1 MLNIEKITNDYTD
14 KIMSIINEFDNEN
27 VEQMFADEEIGKSQL
42 DILLKA
48 VRSANSVDE
57 IILFISYQKSKAK
70 DEESWKYKVGDKTF
84 ADFLIE
90 KLKKVID
97 LASNEE
103 ICKKLTDNSEE
114 ELRILKLKFCEKF
127 LGYFYW
133 KGSVLM
139 NNN

>member
-70 DEESWKYKVGDKTF
+70 DE
-84 ADFLIE
+84 
-90 KLKKVID
+90 
-97 LASNEE
+97 
-103 ICKKLTDNSEE
+103 
-114 ELRILKLKFCEKF
+114 
-127 LGYFYW
+127 
-133 KGSVLM
+133 
-139 NNN
+139 